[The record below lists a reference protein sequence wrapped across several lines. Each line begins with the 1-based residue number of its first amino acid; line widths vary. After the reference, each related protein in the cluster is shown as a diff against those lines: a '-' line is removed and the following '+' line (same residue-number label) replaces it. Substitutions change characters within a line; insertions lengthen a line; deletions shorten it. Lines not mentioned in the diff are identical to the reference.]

1 MSIDRTERKARYS
14 SQTLVVRR
22 SALAV
27 IAGAC
32 TAPLLGRSAIGQE
45 QTLRLATAP
54 LDVSAEPYYA
64 LEMGF
69 FKRAGLGNIT
79 LQTIPTGAAM
89 TAAVAGGA
97 IDIAIS
103 NIVSVAQAHQ
113 RNVPFTLVAPA
124 GLYSSS
130 APTSILM
137 VAKDSPLRTA
147 TDLNGKTLGAS
158 GLRGIAQFAPMA
170 WIDQHGGSSA
180 TVKFVEMSSPE
191 IIDAV
196 SAGRVDGGLIIEPF
210 IAEARKTMRTFAN
223 VFDAIAPAF
232 LISAHFANLDWA
244 RAHTDIVRRYQN
256 AILETAA
263 WANKNRAQTA
273 SILIKAANLQEDVVR
288 TMTRIEYANKIS
300 PELVQPVIDTTAK
313 YTGVPSFKASE
324 IIFSA

>member
-1 MSIDRTERKARYS
+1 MTSLA
-14 SQTLVVRR
+14 RR

-32 TAPLLGRSAIGQE
+32 TAPLLGRSATGQE
-45 QTLRLATAP
+45 QPLRLATAP

-69 FKRAGLGNIT
+69 FKRAGLNNVT

-103 NIVSVAQAHQ
+103 NIISVAQAYQ

-147 TDLNGKTLGAS
+147 TDLEGKTLGAS

-170 WIDQHGGSSA
+170 WIDQHGGNSA
-180 TVKFVEMSSPE
+180 AVKFVEMSSPE
-191 IIDAV
+191 IIAAV
-196 SAGRVDGGLIIEPF
+196 SAGRVDGGLVIEPF

-244 RAHTDIVRRYQN
+244 KAHGDVVRRYQN
-256 AILETAA
+256 AIAETAA
-263 WANKNRAQTA
+263 WANKNRTQTA
-273 SILIKAANLQEDVVR
+273 SILIRAANLKEDVVR
-288 TMTRIEYANKIS
+288 VMTRVEYATKMT
-300 PELVQPVIDTTAK
+300 PDLVQPVIDTTAK
-313 YTGVPSFKASE
+313 YTGAPTFKASD
-324 IIFSA
+324 IIFAQ

>member
-1 MSIDRTERKARYS
+1 MTYGRSA
-14 SQTLVVRR
+14 SQTSLVRR

-32 TAPLLGRSAIGQE
+32 SAPILGRDAIGQE
-45 QTLRLATAP
+45 QPLRLATAP

-64 LEMGF
+64 MEMGF
-69 FKRAGLGNIT
+69 FKRAGLTNVT

-103 NIVSVAQAHQ
+103 NIVSIAQAYQ

-137 VAKDSPLRTA
+137 VAKDSPFRTA
-147 TDLNGKTLGAS
+147 ADLAGKTLSAS

-191 IIDAV
+191 IIAAV

-232 LISAHFANLDWA
+232 LISAHFATLDWA
-244 RAHTDIVRRYQN
+244 KAHADVIRRYQN
-256 AILETAA
+256 AIVETAA
-263 WANKNRAQTA
+263 WANKNRAQSA
-273 SILIKAANLQEDVVR
+273 SILIKAANLKEDVVR
-288 TMTRIEYANKIS
+288 VMTRIEYANKTS
-300 PELVQPVIDTTAK
+300 PELVQPVIDITAK
-313 YTGVPSFKASE
+313 YTGAPSFRASE
-324 IIFSA
+324 IIFSV

>member
-1 MSIDRTERKARYS
+1 MA
-14 SQTLVVRR
+14 
-22 SALAV
+22 
-27 IAGAC
+27 
-32 TAPLLGRSAIGQE
+32 
-45 QTLRLATAP
+45 
-54 LDVSAEPYYA
+54 
-64 LEMGF
+64 MGF
-69 FKRAGLGNIT
+69 FKRAGLGNVT

-103 NIVSVAQAHQ
+103 NIVSVAQAYQ

-137 VAKDSPLRTA
+137 VAKDSPLRVA
-147 TDLNGKTLGAS
+147 TDLEGKTLGAS

-180 TVKFVEMSSPE
+180 AVKFVEMSSPE

-232 LISAHFANLDWA
+232 LISAHFANRDWA
-244 RAHTDIVRRYQN
+244 KAHTDIVRRYQN
-256 AILETAA
+256 AIVETAA
-263 WANKNRAQTA
+263 WANKNRAQSA

-288 TMTRIEYANKIS
+288 AMTRIEYATKIS

-313 YTGVPSFKASE
+313 YTGAPSFKASE
-324 IIFSA
+324 IIFSASEERRAE

>member
-1 MSIDRTERKARYS
+1 MKYAGSSSRTSIG
-14 SQTLVVRR
+14 RR
-22 SALAV
+22 SALAA

-32 TAPLLGRSAIGQE
+32 ATPLLGRGAIGQE
-45 QTLRLATAP
+45 QPLRLATAP

-64 LEMGF
+64 MEMGF
-69 FKRAGLGNIT
+69 FKRAGLSNVT

-124 GLYSSS
+124 GLYTSS
-130 APTSILM
+130 APTSVLM

-147 TDLNGKTLGAS
+147 ADLNGKTLGAS

-180 TVKFVEMSSPE
+180 AVKFVEMSSPE
-191 IIDAV
+191 IIAAV

-210 IAEARKTMRTFAN
+210 IAEAKKTMRVFAN

-232 LISAHFANLDWA
+232 LISAHFADLEWA
-244 RAHTDIVRRYQN
+244 KAHTDVVRRYQT
-256 AILETAA
+256 AIAETAA
-263 WANKNRAQTA
+263 WANKNRPQSAL
-273 SILIKAANLQEDVVR
+273 ILIKAANLKEDVVR
-288 TMTRIEYANKIS
+288 SMTRIEYANKIS

-313 YTGVPSFKASE
+313 YTGAPPFRAAE